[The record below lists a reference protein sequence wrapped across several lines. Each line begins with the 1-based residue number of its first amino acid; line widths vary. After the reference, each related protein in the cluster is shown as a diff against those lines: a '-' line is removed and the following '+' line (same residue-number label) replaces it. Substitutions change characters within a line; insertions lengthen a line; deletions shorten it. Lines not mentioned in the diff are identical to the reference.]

1 MSIKGDDTMR
11 TRLKELRAREGY
23 NQTELGKKARISR
36 QTVSL
41 IERNEFMPSIITAF
55 KIARI
60 FGEKVED
67 VFIFDKEL

>member
-1 MSIKGDDTMR
+1 MR

-23 NQTELGKKARISR
+23 NQTVLAKKARISR

-55 KIARI
+55 KIAHI

-67 VFIFDKEL
+67 VLYLIKNYNNMHEVV